1 MNHGGTDCGNTSGRM
16 PNRSRVNGW
25 NLMVIGVIVALHFCS
40 CAGESAPKVTMAW
53 DPNPETTATV
63 GYNVYR
69 SETPGCCYKK
79 INGKPVQQPKYTDIL
94 VEPGKRYYYRITTVN
109 SKGQES
115 SFSQEVSAVPKE

>member
-1 MNHGGTDCGNTSGRM
+1 MKQTILSPATAGGW
-16 PNRSRVNGW
+16 VYHH
-25 NLMVIGVIVALHFCS
+25 VIVVIVLLFFSA
-40 CAGESAPKVTMAW
+40 CAGNSAPKVTLAW
-53 DPNPETTATV
+53 DPNPQTTAIV

-79 INGKPVQQPKYTDIL
+79 INSKPIHEPKYTDTL
-94 VEPGKRYYYRITTVN
+94 VERRRRYYYRVTTVD